1 MPGHSRRAA
10 FVVAMLAASWSEP
23 ALAQA
28 GSGLTPD
35 IAQAVNLQMRAGRPV
50 DSCGAPV
57 TPRIQRVDLNGDG
70 TDEVFVLIPGTCE
83 GGIAGGYLT
92 LLVRAPGAA
101 GRAILAFP
109 LAATASCRAAAAAI
123 PTSRSPCPAPVRR
136 SGAGTDSA
144 TISCAAARP
153 RSPSRVFRWI
163 GPPLPVRRPFRR
175 HRLPPRRCRRLSTPV
190 SRTAPQRMGLGST
203 SWPKAISRNGLRRR
217 RAS

>member
-35 IAQAVNLQMRAGRPV
+35 IARAVNLQMRAGRPV

-92 LLVRAPGAA
+92 LLVRAPGGGWSSNLGFPA
-101 GRAILAFP
+101 GSYRILPRRRGGYPDIEIALP
-109 LAATASCRAAAAAI
+109 G
-123 PTSRSPCPAPVRR
+123 PCAPVWGWNGQRYH
-136 SGAGTDSA
+136 
-144 TISCAAARP
+144 
-153 RSPSRVFRWI
+153 
-163 GPPLPVRRPFRR
+163 LVRRCP
-175 HRLPPRRCRRLSTPV
+175 S
-190 SRTAPQRMGLGST
+190 
-203 SWPKAISRNGLRRR
+203 
-217 RAS
+217 